1 MYSKHCCT
9 RHYFLQLVLW
19 VCWHKSCLQYNI
31 PWNEHVTKCFLCS
44 ICCMKLACR
53 IRFYFSQWL
62 LQWKHCVFSWHV
74 GWVFLFQDSP
84 SETELSHSMPKTW
97 SCCTWILRIL
107 KAIIIIFP
115 QFPRKI
121 KVFNQYIIKNTP
133 LNYKKCNFREWINVE
148 LSKESRGE

>member
-1 MYSKHCCT
+1 MHQELKECIQGT
-9 RHYFLQLVLW
+9 AVLGIISCNLSCEFIGTKVAW
-19 VCWHKSCLQYNI
+19 KNCLQYNI

-121 KVFNQYIIKNTP
+121 KVFNQYIIKNTGSFFT
-133 LNYKKCNFREWINVE
+133 L
-148 LSKESRGE
+148 